1 MPVDTTP
8 EALRRLGVRPGL
20 NCSGTNTRFGGARIW
35 PEVKATMDAV
45 IDLDVD
51 MHELTRKAGQ
61 RLAELCGAEAALIT
75 SGASGA
81 MTLQAAACIAGTD
94 PARVHSLPDTRG
106 MKAEI
111 PIYKGHRIRYDQ
123 AWRKAGAAL
132 VEYGDMR
139 DCSAWELEKAI
150 SPETAAVAY
159 MVGPTL
165 PRAALPLETVCETA
179 RGRGLPV
186 IVDAAAMLPPRANL
200 RRYLDQGADMVA
212 FSGGKGLR
220 GPQGSGILL
229 GRADLIEAAIANTS
243 PNHGV
248 GRSGK
253 VAKEEMLGLL
263 TAVEVFLEQDEE
275 AEFARWYR
283 QGRYIADVLAE
294 LPGLGATV
302 ENDGVEWVIPTAVI
316 QLGPDWKGPS
326 KARIA
331 ARLKEGDPPIFIG
344 QAPTPGTLFVKT
356 INLSDADVE
365 LVASRLLEAL
375 TDPA

>member
-1 MPVDTTP
+1 MPADTTP
-8 EALRRLGVRPGL
+8 EVLRRLGVRPGF

-35 PEVKATMDAV
+35 PEVRETMDTV
-45 IDLDVD
+45 VEFDVD
-51 MHELTRKAGQ
+51 MHELTRKAGE

-81 MTLQAAACIAGTD
+81 MTLQAAACIAATD
-94 PARVHSLPDTRG
+94 PARILRLPDTRG

-123 AWRKAGAAL
+123 AWRKAGATL

-139 DCSAWELEKAI
+139 DCSAWELENAI
-150 SPETAAVAY
+150 GPETAAVAY
-159 MVGPTL
+159 MIGPTL
-165 PRAALPLETVCETA
+165 PGAGLSLETVCETA
-179 RGRGLPV
+179 HDHGLPV

-220 GPQGSGILL
+220 GPQGTGILL
-229 GRADLIEAAIANTS
+229 GRPDLIEAAIANAS

-263 TAVEVFLEQDEE
+263 TAVEVFLGVDEE
-275 AEFARWYR
+275 AEFAGWSR
-283 QGRYIADVLAE
+283 QCRYIADVLSE
-294 LPGLGATV
+294 LSGLRATV

-316 QLGPDWKGPS
+316 QLCPGWKGPS

-356 INLSDADVE
+356 INLSDSDVE

-375 TDPA
+375 TDRD

>member
-1 MPVDTTP
+1 
-8 EALRRLGVRPGL
+8 
-20 NCSGTNTRFGGARIW
+20 
-35 PEVKATMDAV
+35 MDAV

-123 AWRKAGAAL
+123 AWRKAGATL

-220 GPQGSGILL
+220 GPQGTGILL

-294 LPGLGATV
+294 LPGLRATV
-302 ENDGVEWVIPTAVI
+302 ENDGMEWVTPTAVV
-316 QLGPDWKGPS
+316 QLGRDWKGPS
-326 KARIA
+326 RAQIA

-344 QAPTPGTLFVKT
+344 QAPTPGALFVKT

-365 LVASRLLEAL
+365 LVASRLLEVL
-375 TDPA
+375 TGPA

>member
-1 MPVDTTP
+1 MPDNTTP
-8 EALRRLGVRPGL
+8 EALQRLGVRPGF

-35 PEVKATMDAV
+35 PEVKETMDAV
-45 IDLDVD
+45 IELDVD
-51 MHELTRKAGQ
+51 MHELTRKAGE
-61 RLAELCGAEAALIT
+61 RLAELCGAEAAVVT

-94 PARVHSLPDTRG
+94 PASILRLPDTRG
-106 MKAEI
+106 MKAEV
-111 PIYKGHRIRYDQ
+111 PIFKGHRIRYDQ
-123 AWRKAGAAL
+123 AWRKAGATL

-139 DCSAWELEKAI
+139 DCAAWELEDAI
-150 SPETAAVAY
+150 GPATAAVAY

-165 PRAALPLETVCETA
+165 PGVALPLETVCETA
-179 RGRGLPV
+179 HGHGLPV

-200 RRYLDQGADMVA
+200 RKYLDQGADMVA

-220 GPQGSGILL
+220 GPQGSGMLL
-229 GRADLIEAAIANTS
+229 GRAGLIEAAIANAS

-253 VAKEEMLGLL
+253 VAKEAMLGLL
-263 TAVEVFLEQDEE
+263 TAVEVFLNQDEE
-275 AEFARWYR
+275 AEFAHWSR
-283 QGRYIADVLAE
+283 QSRYIADVLTE
-294 LPGLGATV
+294 LPGLLATV
-302 ENDGVEWVIPTAVI
+302 ENDGVEWVVPTAVI

-356 INLSDADVE
+356 INLSDPDVE
-365 LVASRLLEAL
+365 LVASRLLDVLAG
-375 TDPA
+375 PA

>member
-8 EALRRLGVRPGL
+8 EALRRPGVRPGL

-81 MTLQAAACIAGTD
+81 MTLQAAACIASTD

-123 AWRKAGAAL
+123 AWRKAGATL

-200 RRYLDQGADMVA
+200 RRYLDQGADLVA

-220 GPQGSGILL
+220 GPQGTGILL

>member
-94 PARVHSLPDTRG
+94 PARVHRLPDTRG

-123 AWRKAGAAL
+123 AWRKAGATL

-220 GPQGSGILL
+220 GPQGTGILL